1 MAHPSTIDLTTGS
14 IPHHLAKLSIPM
26 VWGILSIVSMQVVDA
41 YYVAKTGQIAL
52 EAISFTFPVTGI
64 LFNLVMGLSIATS
77 SICSRF
83 IGAGQVDNLK
93 QFMAHVIMLSGIYI
107 LGLAAVGEWVMPSI
121 FAQMGASEAHMPYIL
136 SFMRISL
143 WGYIFLA
150 IPFVVNASLR
160 AAGDSLIPSFIML
173 TVSLI
178 NIPLAGVLVLGIGSF
193 EGWGIAGAATA
204 NVISN
209 GIGAIAALYIL
220 IVHKKML
227 DRAHLTLTGVGLSAK
242 RLFSIALPVGI
253 TNMIVPLAS
262 AVITSFLALSGASA
276 VAAYGIISRIEGLAS
291 VILMAIAIGMG
302 PLIGQNFGA
311 KKMDRVEKTISV
323 GISFCLAWSF
333 MTGALLMG
341 FGDQVAQLF
350 TQDPETIH
358 ITHTYFMIIGL
369 SAGIANI
376 AIGWSTAWNAMGR
389 PRYSALISIVRYGLC
404 VIACAYI
411 GHMIGGWNGLFTG
424 LLIGNLISGIILH
437 IYSKRILQ
445 TLKKEQGD

>member
-1 MAHPSTIDLTTGS
+1 
-14 IPHHLAKLSIPM
+14 
-26 VWGILSIVSMQVVDA
+26 
-41 YYVAKTGQIAL
+41 
-52 EAISFTFPVTGI
+52 
-64 LFNLVMGLSIATS
+64 
-77 SICSRF
+77 
-83 IGAGQVDNLK
+83 
-93 QFMAHVIMLSGIYI
+93 
-107 LGLAAVGEWVMPSI
+107 
-121 FAQMGASEAHMPYIL
+121 
-136 SFMRISL
+136 
-143 WGYIFLA
+143 
-150 IPFVVNASLR
+150 
-160 AAGDSLIPSFIML
+160 
-173 TVSLI
+173 
-178 NIPLAGVLVLGIGSF
+178 
-193 EGWGIAGAATA
+193 
-204 NVISN
+204 
-209 GIGAIAALYIL
+209 
-220 IVHKKML
+220 
-227 DRAHLTLTGVGLSAK
+227 
-242 RLFSIALPVGI
+242 
-253 TNMIVPLAS
+253 
-262 AVITSFLALSGASA
+262 
-276 VAAYGIISRIEGLAS
+276 
-291 VILMAIAIGMG
+291 MAIAIGMG